1 MEKFLNFI
9 KKYKIQILIIVII
22 IIIIAIC
29 LAVFLPNKDTEK
41 ELQLSDFEK
50 VAIYDYLENDLL
62 DMQTLYLTANNNELN
77 DVEMIQVQVQNALD
91 NYFSNNPSA
100 TSVSVSEIY
109 SILSNEYGIDT
120 SLVDFHGLVLS
131 NYEYNPETDEI
142 IINGNTGIQ
151 PDTTLNNEF
160 ANLDNQKLEINK
172 ITQISDNQYKV
183 YGNILDNDSVISTTE
198 ITLKL
203 ENDTLQIETCSISN

>member
-22 IIIIAIC
+22 LIITIC
-29 LAVFLPNKDTEK
+29 LAVFLPSKDTEQ
-41 ELQLSDFEK
+41 ELQFSDFEK

-62 DMQTLYLTANNNELN
+62 DMQTLYLTANNSELN

-100 TSVSVSEIY
+100 TSVSVNEIY

-142 IINGNTGIQ
+142 IINGNTDIQ

-160 ANLDNQKLEINK
+160 ANLDNQKLEITK

-203 ENDTLQIETCSISN
+203 ENDTLQIETCYISN